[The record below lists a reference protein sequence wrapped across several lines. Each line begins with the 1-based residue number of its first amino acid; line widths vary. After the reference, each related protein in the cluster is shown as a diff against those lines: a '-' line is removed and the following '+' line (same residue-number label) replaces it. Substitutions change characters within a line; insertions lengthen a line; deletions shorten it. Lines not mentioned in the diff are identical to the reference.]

1 MYVAFLPK
9 INFYHWLID
18 KVFDF
23 EWLLP
28 HSTHTGQHEV
38 LQVAG
43 HESHQNQ
50 TPDDSGS
57 SAVCVPPQLFH
68 RGHNL
73 SYSSPGTNPPQQENT
88 NVGMLFTDISSDFN
102 TIIPQ
107 QLIDNLDLHLLTGR
121 PQSGWI
127 SPGLC
132 AQPTAVYTANPRLHC
147 HIQFKPHSNSL
158 MRLTAVSHSTSYK
171 EEVEQFTGWCK
182 NSSRSLNIDQ
192 TKEMTADSPLSIKYI
207 NY

>member
-1 MYVAFLPK
+1 MKCFKWLVMSHIRTRLPMTVDPLQFVYHLNCSTEDTIFHTLHLALTHLNKK
-9 INFYHWLID
+9 IQMSECCSLTSVQISI
-18 KVFDF
+18 
-23 EWLLP
+23 P
-28 HSTHTGQHEV
+28 
-38 LQVAG
+38 
-43 HESHQNQ
+43 
-50 TPDDSGS
+50 S
-57 SAVCVPPQLFH
+57 SLK
-68 RGHNL
+68 
-73 SYSSPGTNPPQQENT
+73 
-88 NVGMLFTDISSDFN
+88 
-102 TIIPQ
+102 

-192 TKEMTADSPLSIKYI
+192 TKEMTADSPLFIKYI